1 MGNVDRDSAV
11 QIKAQEQIHLNPGR
25 DTYRY
30 AQQLW
35 VYRHSERQGLWIL
48 SVERFECG
56 HQGLT
61 KLLWLE
67 DWEEIRSERRRG

>member
-1 MGNVDRDSAV
+1 M
-11 QIKAQEQIHLNPGR
+11 HLNLSR

-35 VYRHSERQGLWIL
+35 VYGHSEGQRLWVL

-67 DWEEIRSERRRG
+67 DWEEIENRMKE

>member
-1 MGNVDRDSAV
+1 M
-11 QIKAQEQIHLNPGR
+11 E
-25 DTYRY
+25 TYRY

-35 VYRHSERQGLWIL
+35 IYRHSEGQRLWIL
-48 SVERFECG
+48 SVERFKCG

-67 DWEEIRSERRRG
+67 DWEEIEIREENAMKE